1 MNILRLSIN
10 ELKIYKM
17 HKFTNNDLLLYIF
30 NETTPDLSRSINKAL
45 NTQQT
50 LRDEAMQLNL
60 IMDDISQFSLE
71 PNPKSIQYIMD
82 ALHLEDSIQ
91 IL

>member
-1 MNILRLSIN
+1 MQ
-10 ELKIYKM
+10 
-17 HKFTNNDLLLYIF
+17 KFTNNDLLLYIF
-30 NETTPDLSRSINKAL
+30 NETTPDLSRTISQSL
-45 NTQQT
+45 NTHQA
-50 LRDEAMQLNL
+50 LRDEATQLNL

>member
-1 MNILRLSIN
+1 MQ
-10 ELKIYKM
+10 
-17 HKFTNNDLLLYIF
+17 KFTNNDLLLYIF
-30 NETTPDLSRSINKAL
+30 NETTPDLSLTINQAL

-82 ALHLEDSIQ
+82 SLHLEDSIQ